1 MDKAD
6 RTIKVN
12 ENIDLSLKKNRKKIA
27 STFTAAIN
35 EFYEFSGSYTYNK
48 TTIKLSAKIYTWI
61 LEEFKDS
68 EFIRI
73 DMAGLID
80 FYKRLIKLSKAKDIK
95 KEDELRMDILLLDYN
110 DIDLDSYKA
119 YFETEKDKKNG
130 IVHHSFTFKNH
141 KNIGKIMI
149 KYEIIDKGE

>member
-1 MDKAD
+1 MGKVD

-27 STFTAAIN
+27 STFTDAIN
-35 EFYEFSGSYTYNK
+35 EFYEFSGLYTYNK
-48 TTIKLSAKIYTWI
+48 TAIKLSAKMYTWI
-61 LEEFKDS
+61 EEEFKDS

-73 DMAGLID
+73 DMAGLIE
-80 FYKRLIKLSKAKDIK
+80 FYKRLIKLSKGKVIE
-95 KEDELRMDILLLDYN
+95 KEDELRIDILLLDYN

-119 YFETEKDKKNG
+119 YFESEKDKKNG
-130 IVHHSFTFKNH
+130 IIHHSFTFKNH

>member
-12 ENIDLSLKKNRKKIA
+12 ESIDLSLKKNRKKIA
-27 STFTAAIN
+27 STFTDAIN
-35 EFYEFSGSYTYNK
+35 EFYEFDGLYTYDK
-48 TTIKLSAKIYTWI
+48 TTIKLSCKIYTWI

-73 DMAGLID
+73 DMTGLIE
-80 FYKRLIKLSKAKDIK
+80 FYKRLIKLSKGKNIK
-95 KEDELRMDILLLDYN
+95 KEDELRIDILLLDYN

-119 YFETEKDKKNG
+119 YFESEKDKRNG
-130 IVHHSFTFKNH
+130 IIHHTFTFKNS

-149 KYEIIDKGE
+149 KYEIINKGE